1 MTDKE
6 KFLQTA
12 ETYISCNGNYV
23 CNTKLKLGY
32 ITHWC
37 AYSVTSIMKDCGFL
51 GKYVKEIEGGAG
63 SIPRGSDGKYGT
75 WFKKGVKS
83 PQPGDLFFLR
93 YADYPNNDKYFCDH
107 VGIVK
112 EVRNGTIITLE
123 GNVDGNNSNW
133 AATSTFKSKVRYL
146 SSSDVYAFYRPNWEE
161 ERTVS
166 TSSKKIITPSKN
178 DSNIKM
184 VSTSSTK
191 ETEIFQLNS
200 SAIVDYSVKVWASD
214 GLNIRQG
221 AGINFKV
228 FGVVPYDVVLKVTR
242 RTSGGKYHWG
252 LIEYNGI
259 KGWIALEYT
268 SQIEQAQYY
277 IVQKGDTLSG
287 IAKKYG
293 TTIGILCSYNPNI
306 KNIDLIYIGQK
317 IRIK

>member
-1 MTDKE
+1 MANIDVQ
-6 KFLQTA
+6 KFLAQA
-12 ETYISCNGNYV
+12 ETYIGVNGNYV

-75 WFKKGVKS
+75 WFKKGVKT
-83 PQPGDLFFLR
+83 PQPGDLFFMR

-112 EVRNGTIITLE
+112 AVNGNIITTLE

-133 AATSTFKSKVRYL
+133 AATSTFKSKIRYL
-146 SSSDVYAFYRPNWEE
+146 SDSSVYAFYRPYWKTETNS
-161 ERTVS
+161 TGQKTKS
-166 TSSKKIITPSKN
+166 TST
-178 DSNIKM
+178 
-184 VSTSSTK
+184 STTK
-191 ETEIFQLNS
+191 ETEIYQINS
-200 SAIVDYSVKVWASD
+200 SAVVNYKVKIKSTN

-221 AGINFKV
+221 AGDTFKILGAIPY
-228 FGVVPYDVVLKVTR
+228 GVITEVTR
-242 RTSGGKYHWG
+242 KTSGGKYHWG
-252 LIEYNGI
+252 LINYNGT

-268 SQIEQAQYY
+268 TKIDDLQYY
-277 IVQKGDTLSG
+277 IVKRGDTLSG
-287 IAKKYG
+287 IARKYG
-293 TTIGILCSYNPNI
+293 TTVGVLCSYNPNI
-306 KNIDLIYIGQK
+306 KNADLIYIGQK

>member
-1 MTDKE
+1 MANTDVQ
-6 KFLQTA
+6 KFLAQA
-12 ETYISCNGNYV
+12 ETYIGVNGNYV

-75 WFKKGVKS
+75 WFKKGVKT
-83 PQPGDLFFLR
+83 PQPGDLFFMR

-112 EVRNGTIITLE
+112 AVNGNIITTLE

-133 AATSTFKSKVRYL
+133 AATSTFKSKIRYL
-146 SSSDVYAFYRPNWEE
+146 SDSSVYAFYRPYWKTETNS
-161 ERTVS
+161 TGQKTKS
-166 TSSKKIITPSKN
+166 TST
-178 DSNIKM
+178 
-184 VSTSSTK
+184 STTK
-191 ETEIFQLNS
+191 ETEIYQINS
-200 SAIVDYSVKVWASD
+200 SAVVNYKVKIKSTN

-221 AGINFKV
+221 AGDTFKILGAIPY
-228 FGVVPYDVVLKVTR
+228 GVITEVTR
-242 RTSGGKYHWG
+242 KTSGGKYHWG
-252 LIEYNGI
+252 LINYNGT

-268 SQIEQAQYY
+268 TKIDDLQYY
-277 IVQKGDTLSG
+277 IVKRGDTLSG
-287 IAKKYG
+287 IARKYG
-293 TTIGILCSYNPNI
+293 TTVGVLCSYNPNI
-306 KNIDLIYIGQK
+306 KNADLIYIGQK

>member
-1 MTDKE
+1 MANTDVQ
-6 KFLQTA
+6 KFLAQA
-12 ETYISCNGNYV
+12 ETYIGVNGNYV

-75 WFKKGVKS
+75 WFKKGTKA
-83 PQPGDLFFLR
+83 PQAGDLFFMR

-112 EVRNGTIITLE
+112 AVNGNIITTLE

-133 AATSTFKSKVRYL
+133 AATSTFKSKIRYL
-146 SSSDVYAFYRPNWEE
+146 SDSSVYAFYRSYWKTETNS
-161 ERTVS
+161 TGQKTKS
-166 TSSKKIITPSKN
+166 TST
-178 DSNIKM
+178 
-184 VSTSSTK
+184 STTK
-191 ETEIFQLNS
+191 ETEIYQINS
-200 SAIVDYSVKVWASD
+200 SAVVNYKVKVESTN

-221 AGINFKV
+221 AGDTFKILGAIPY
-228 FGVVPYDVVLKVTR
+228 GVITEVTR
-242 RTSGGKYHWG
+242 KTSGGKYHWG
-252 LIEYNGI
+252 LINYNGT

-268 SQIEQAQYY
+268 TKIDDLQYY
-277 IVQKGDTLSG
+277 IVKRGDTLSG
-287 IAKKYG
+287 IARKYR
-293 TTIGILCSYNPNI
+293 TTVGVLCSYNPNI
-306 KNIDLIYIGQK
+306 KNADLIYIGQK